1 MYVCIYVILCSLYFV
16 SFCLYVNKLFYIP
29 LQHLYIIEIIRK
41 IFLYLVHLF
50 NFYNNMGRGWWWLER
65 ILSVMMMLQYH
76 QVVLCDSRAIILIK
90 YLLTKP
96 RYAIRIVSV
105 DSIIWQ
111 SWASLQ
117 HLAAFVPIIYFIYYT
132 RTAFGNTYK
141 FYDELR

>member
-1 MYVCIYVILCSLYFV
+1 MIREDPLC
-16 SFCLYVNKLFYIP
+16 NDDAT
-29 LQHLYIIEIIRK
+29 
-41 IFLYLVHLF
+41 
-50 NFYNNMGRGWWWLER
+50 
-65 ILSVMMMLQYH
+65 
-76 QVVLCDSRAIILIK
+76 VLCDSRAIILIK

-111 SWASLQ
+111 SWACNIWPLSCRL
-117 HLAAFVPIIYFIYYT
+117 FIIYY